1 MDTFRAPQDLVRSFL
16 PDRYNGTIGLYC
28 CCRGG
33 APRYPA
39 AGGDDGGDGGPGR
52 PVVACIQTYQ
62 VVATR
67 GGRAAAGAGGGRE
80 VGVVCGGVVRGA
92 ALPGRV
98 LTSSHEGVL
107 SLGTCAMCSHHP
119 PAAGLWESV

>member
-1 MDTFRAPQDLVRSFL
+1 MHTNIP
-16 PDRYNGTIGLYC
+16 G
-28 CCRGG
+28 
-33 APRYPA
+33 
-39 AGGDDGGDGGPGR
+39 GGDAGREGGS
-52 PVVACIQTYQ
+52 
-62 VVATR
+62 R
-67 GGRAAAGAGGGRE
+67 GGGGRE
-80 VGVVCGGVVRGA
+80 VGVVCGGVVRRA